1 MAGTGD
7 KARGHRPETTRP
19 GATSGGSIP
28 RRRLPDRRPGAAAHW
43 HPRRPSVEILTVLPQ
58 GPFIGTVRMD
68 QVTGMAQNEKDNQS
82 APRERRVVTEQE
94 LMEALNR
101 SLWEV
106 ERERVQE
113 HGRRP
118 LTP

>member
-1 MAGTGD
+1 M
-7 KARGHRPETTRP
+7 K
-19 GATSGGSIP
+19 
-28 RRRLPDRRPGAAAHW
+28 
-43 HPRRPSVEILTVLPQ
+43 
-58 GPFIGTVRMD
+58 

-82 APRERRVVTEQE
+82 APRERRVITEQE